1 MAREDPSGFRNPKG
15 LEVLSL
21 ATVDFDGM
29 TGMETKE
36 VRHGESAC
44 LRDAQPAHGAT
55 NVNPIPD
62 LFYAVPYR
70 LSLAETLAEIDQLRS
85 EFAQQA
91 RSQAEEEHLR
101 RELTVEAIYHT
112 NHMAGNQLSLAEV
125 RAIVEGFWAGKSQQ
139 ELAAPPAVTS

>member
-1 MAREDPSGFRNPKG
+1 
-15 LEVLSL
+15 
-21 ATVDFDGM
+21 M

-36 VRHGESAC
+36 VRHGESTC
-44 LRDAQPAHGAT
+44 FRDAQPSPGT
-55 NVNPIPD
+55 INVNPIPD
-62 LFYAVPYR
+62 LFYAVPYSQ
-70 LSLAETLAEIDQLRS
+70 SLAETLAEIDQLRS

-125 RAIVEGFWAGKSQQ
+125 RAIVEAFWDEADRQAGTAHGAR
-139 ELAAPPAVTS
+139 LAAG